1 MTIFDIEY
9 DILYLEKGDFSMNKK
24 INNNIIE
31 NSYYMIYLF
40 QKNDKEITNLKLQK
54 LMYFV
59 EAYYTSKNDCEE
71 LFDTEWSAWDY
82 GPVNKDLYNYY
93 KKFRSI
99 PIILEDSEKEI
110 AKNLCEENQKYI
122 NIVYDIFS
130 VFTAF
135 ELVTLTH
142 LDGSPWSKVYKE
154 NEKSEK
160 YDFEELNNSIIPK
173 EETKE
178 WFKTKF
184 DFMLE
189 VGEIE

>member
-1 MTIFDIEY
+1 
-9 DILYLEKGDFSMNKK
+9 MNKK

-40 QKNDKEITNLKLQK
+40 QNNEKEITNLKLQK

-59 EAYYTSKNDCEE
+59 EAYYTAKNDCYE

-82 GPVNKDLYNYY
+82 GPVNKDLYDCY

-99 PIILEDSEKEI
+99 PIVLEDEEKEK
-110 AKNLCEENQKYI
+110 ALKLPEENQKYI
-122 NIVYDIFS
+122 NIVYDVFS
-130 VFTAF
+130 AFTAF

-142 LDGSPWSKVYKE
+142 LEGSPWSKVYKE
-154 NEKSEK
+154 NEQNKK
-160 YDFEELNNSIIPK
+160 YDFEELNDSIISK
-173 EETKE
+173 EETRK

-189 VGEIE
+189 AGEI